1 MTEYLN
7 YNVICTHM
15 RPLREKGLSI
25 VNGITRICIF
35 CGSSAGSNGL
45 YMKTAMSVGREMAE
59 RGIGLVY
66 GGGGIGLM
74 GAAARAVI
82 EAGGSVTGIIP
93 RALASKERALESDF
107 EHRVEL
113 KVVKTM
119 HERKALMTQLSDAFI
134 ALPGGLGTFDELFE
148 ALTWAQLGIHRKPI
162 GLLNIDGY
170 FDPLLDMLNRATG
183 EGFIQPKYRSLLLDS
198 NRIEDLFEKLE
209 SYTPPESIVQWIEN

>member
-1 MTEYLN
+1 
-7 YNVICTHM
+7 
-15 RPLREKGLSI
+15 
-25 VNGITRICIF
+25 
-35 CGSSAGSNGL
+35 
-45 YMKTAMSVGREMAE
+45 MKTAMSVGREMAE

-82 EAGGSVTGIIP
+82 DAGGSVTGVIP
-93 RALASKERALESDF
+93 HALASKERALESDF

-162 GLLNIDGY
+162 GLLNIEGY

-209 SYTPPESIVQWIEN
+209 LYTPPESIVQWIEG